1 MTMTVYDVL
10 RTIKTDSDTYFDH
23 IVVEDLE
30 FPVDHKAF
38 VEIME
43 AKTLTEVE
51 DLRTVDIPTNAARYL
66 RIPVSFLEDEDMLG
80 FGDELEEYHT
90 LVDTLEN
97 LLEDSVLADPVHH
110 FMVTQ
115 DEQLVINSD
124 LV

>member
-23 IVVEDLE
+23 IQIEGKE
-30 FPVDHKAF
+30 FPVDHRAL

-43 AKTLTEVE
+43 AKTITEVE
-51 DLRTVDIPTNAARYL
+51 DLATVDIPTNTARFL
-66 RIPVSFLEDEDMLG
+66 RIPVSFLEDEDMLAY
-80 FGDELEEYHT
+80 GDELEEYHT
-90 LVDTLEN
+90 LVETLEG
-97 LLEDSVLADPVHH
+97 LLEDGLLADPVHQ

-115 DEQLVINSD
+115 DERLVINDD